1 MGSDW
6 AAAAGFHTHSL
17 FTGLAMELE
26 TSPFYTPIILPHKG
40 PAPPQPALP
49 AAQLLSRLPG

>member
-6 AAAAGFHTHSL
+6 AAVAGFHMHSL

-26 TSPFYTPIILPHKG
+26 TRPFYTPIILPHKG
-40 PAPPQPALP
+40 PAPPQPALS
-49 AAQLLSRLPG
+49 AAQLLSWLPG